1 MTFITL
7 SCFNEQKNNL
17 RKIFSSSDLIES
29 KWVKKQKVK
38 NVGNIIFMSY
48 FWNNIL
54 FCLKVSGSLICVF
67 RLVNSEKRPFMS
79 YIYTAM
85 KNVKVTIV
93 KIFNRSEENCRE
105 IMEIID
111 RRWDVQLHRA
121 LHLAGYFLNPRFHYD
136 IKGLGVNL
144 DSKIFEDIYKC
155 RSRLVKD
162 GDEQDAIKSQLDSYM
177 HARDPFCDEFVI
189 RTRKT
194 KHPC

>member
-1 MTFITL
+1 M
-7 SCFNEQKNNL
+7 

-29 KWVKKQKVK
+29 KWVKKQKGK
-38 NVGNIIFMSY
+38 NVANIIFMSY
-48 FWNNIL
+48 FWNTIL

-79 YIYTAM
+79 YIYTTM

-93 KIFNRSEENCRE
+93 KIFNISEENCRE

-111 RRWDVQLHRA
+111 RRWDVQLHRT

-144 DSKIFEDIYKC
+144 D
-155 RSRLVKD
+155 
-162 GDEQDAIKSQLDSYM
+162 
-177 HARDPFCDEFVI
+177 
-189 RTRKT
+189 
-194 KHPC
+194 